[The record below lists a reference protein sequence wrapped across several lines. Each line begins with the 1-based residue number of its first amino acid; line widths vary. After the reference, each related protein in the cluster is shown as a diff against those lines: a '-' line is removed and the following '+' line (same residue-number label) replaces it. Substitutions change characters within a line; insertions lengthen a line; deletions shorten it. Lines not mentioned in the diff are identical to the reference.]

1 MKLQDVVFFVPIF
14 VYLIGA
20 VFQVRYSTAF
30 VSSSYQSANINDL
43 FQERRRGVLNRGYEN
58 AGDPSI
64 ICSTSFSHP
73 VRYNLIKRSEREG
86 NGEQDEDLDDD
97 DEREGDYKPSS
108 CNVLGTSL
116 KPCCCDV
123 RGTGIGTGFYRNGFC
138 STGDQDLGRHTVC
151 VEVTEEFLQFSAA
164 VGNDLSTPMPHYM
177 FPGLKGGDR
186 WCLCAARWVQAYQAG
201 KAPQVLLE
209 STHEKTLSYAPLD
222 ILRQYAIDK
231 DSSDDILENLNKQ
244 RERLNKL
251 L

>member
-1 MKLQDVVFFVPIF
+1 
-14 VYLIGA
+14 
-20 VFQVRYSTAF
+20 
-30 VSSSYQSANINDL
+30 
-43 FQERRRGVLNRGYEN
+43 
-58 AGDPSI
+58 
-64 ICSTSFSHP
+64 
-73 VRYNLIKRSEREG
+73 
-86 NGEQDEDLDDD
+86 
-97 DEREGDYKPSS
+97 
-108 CNVLGTSL
+108 
-116 KPCCCDV
+116 
-123 RGTGIGTGFYRNGFC
+123 
-138 STGDQDLGRHTVC
+138 
-151 VEVTEEFLQFSAA
+151 
-164 VGNDLSTPMPHYM
+164 MPHYN